1 MVADFLHNRG
11 EPQTSFYPNFGQ
23 TEPEPEPEQRL
34 AETLSLLWLI
44 ENVTSVIVITWQ
56 IQAAN
61 HKQWSEWP
69 HLPLNLDESNDPVMT
84 LHMI

>member
-34 AETLSLLWLI
+34 AETLSLLSLI
-44 ENVTSVIVITWQ
+44 ENVTSVIVTETGDRQQITNNGQ
-56 IQAAN
+56 SD
-61 HKQWSEWP
+61 HTC
-69 HLPLNLDESNDPVMT
+69 H
-84 LHMI
+84 

>member
-44 ENVTSVIVITWQ
+44 ENVTSVIVIDPGSNSQTMVRVTTP
-56 IQAAN
+56 AA
-61 HKQWSEWP
+61 KSRR
-69 HLPLNLDESNDPVMT
+69 V
-84 LHMI
+84 

>member
-23 TEPEPEPEQRL
+23 TEPEPESEQRL

-44 ENVTSVIVITWQ
+44 ENVTSVIVIDRNARKTPKRKEKWDLTE
-56 IQAAN
+56 
-61 HKQWSEWP
+61 KKKFSG
-69 HLPLNLDESNDPVMT
+69 
-84 LHMI
+84 

>member
-11 EPQTSFYPNFGQ
+11 EPQTSFYKNFGQ

-34 AETLSLLWLI
+34 AETLSLLSLI
-44 ENVTSVIVITWQ
+44 ENVTSVIVTDPGSKSQ
-56 IQAAN
+56 TMVRV
-61 HKQWSEWP
+61 S

>member
-34 AETLSLLWLI
+34 AETLSLLSLI
-44 ENVTSVIVITWQ
+44 ENVTSVIVTDPDPDPGSKSQ
-56 IQAAN
+56 TLVRVTTPAA
-61 HKQWSEWP
+61 KSRR
-69 HLPLNLDESNDPVMT
+69 V
-84 LHMI
+84 

>member
-34 AETLSLLWLI
+34 AETLSLLSLI
-44 ENVTSVIVITWQ
+44 ENVTSVIVTETGSKSQTIVRVTTP
-56 IQAAN
+56 AT
-61 HKQWSEWP
+61 KSRR
-69 HLPLNLDESNDPVMT
+69 V
-84 LHMI
+84 